1 MAVVYRRLLADRPF
15 AAGVGSV
22 ALSAVALGMI
32 PLSLIL
38 SSGESLA
45 AGAFAAGVF
54 GLANAVGVPIQGALM
69 ARIAARW
76 VVGTSAGVSCVFML
90 VVAAA
95 PGSAAQPVLLAGAG
109 VSFPALA
116 AALRASIP
124 RSFSGPEE
132 RSGAYAL
139 LSVAFQAG
147 LAVGPVAAGL
157 LATSATRR
165 LSFVIVA
172 AVIAA
177 AGFLL
182 AFSTDRSRPLPRSRS
197 RSSLPLA
204 GVATF
209 GRILAI
215 GGLVSMATGSLTVIV
230 PAVADAVGKQGLSGL
245 ALAALALGEAVGAL
259 VFGARPVLGSRRAQ
273 LIAALALTGIGYA
286 ALALVTDQL
295 ALVAVLVFVAG
306 ALSSPVTI
314 LLSAALDDVIPQRM
328 IASAYGLI
336 VVAAVGGAALGTS
349 WAGLIVGSSAGAAG
363 AAVVA
368 TIGVA
373 VAAALAVPR
382 FKSRTKSQ

>member
-1 MAVVYRRLLADRPF
+1 MAVVYRHLLADRPF

-69 ARIAARW
+69 ARIPARW

-95 PGSAAQPVLLAGAG
+95 PESAAQPVLLAGAG

-124 RSFSGPEE
+124 RSFSGTEE

-147 LAVGPVAAGL
+147 LAVGPVAASL

-165 LSFVIVA
+165 LSFAIVA

-182 AFSTDRSRPLPRSRS
+182 AFSTDRTGPLPRSRS
-197 RSSLPLA
+197 RSSHPLA

-230 PAVADAVGKQGLSGL
+230 PAVAHAVGKQGLAGPV
-245 ALAALALGEAVGAL
+245 LAALALGEAVGAL
-259 VFGARPVLGSRRAQ
+259 VFGARPVLGSQRAQ
-273 LIAALALTGIGYA
+273 LITALASTAIGYA
-286 ALALVTDQL
+286 ALSLVTDQL

-306 ALSSPVTI
+306 ALSGPVTI
-314 LLSAALDDVIPQRM
+314 LLSATLDDVVPQRM

-349 WAGLIVGSSAGAAG
+349 WAGLIAGSSAGVVG

-382 FKSRTKSQ
+382 VKSRTKSQ

>member
-32 PLSLIL
+32 PLSLVL
-38 SSGESLA
+38 SSGESLV

-69 ARIAARW
+69 ARIPARW
-76 VVGTSAGVSCVFML
+76 VVGTSAGVSCVLML

-95 PGSAAQPVLLAGAG
+95 PGSVAQPVLLAGAG

-147 LAVGPVAAGL
+147 LALGPVAAGL
-157 LATSATRR
+157 LATSATRC

-182 AFSTDRSRPLPRSRS
+182 AFSTDRTGPLPRSRS
-197 RSSLPLA
+197 RSSLPPA
-204 GVATF
+204 GVAAF

-230 PAVADAVGKQGLSGL
+230 PAVAHAVGRQGLAGPV
-245 ALAALALGEAVGAL
+245 LAALALGEAVGAL

-273 LIAALALTGIGYA
+273 LITAVALTAIGYA

-314 LLSAALDDVIPQRM
+314 LLSAALDDVVPQRM

-349 WAGLIVGSSAGAAG
+349 WAGLIVGSSTDVAG

-382 FKSRTKSQ
+382 FKPRTKSQ

>member
-38 SSGESLA
+38 SSGESLV

-69 ARIAARW
+69 ARIPARW
-76 VVGTSAGVSCVFML
+76 VVGTSTGVSCVFML

-95 PGSAAQPVLLAGAG
+95 PGSVAQPVFLAGAG

-124 RSFSGPEE
+124 RLFSEPEE

-147 LAVGPVAAGL
+147 LAVGPVAASL

-182 AFSTDRSRPLPRSRS
+182 AFSTDRTGPLIRSRS

-209 GRILAI
+209 GRLLAI

-230 PAVADAVGKQGLSGL
+230 PAVAYAVGRQGLAGPV
-245 ALAALALGEAVGAL
+245 LAALALGEAVGAL

-273 LIAALALTGIGYA
+273 LITALALTAIGYA
-286 ALALVTDQL
+286 ALSLVTDQL
-295 ALVAVLVFVAG
+295 ALVAVLVFIAG

-314 LLSAALDDVIPQRM
+314 LLSAALDDVVPQRM

-363 AAVVA
+363 AAIVA